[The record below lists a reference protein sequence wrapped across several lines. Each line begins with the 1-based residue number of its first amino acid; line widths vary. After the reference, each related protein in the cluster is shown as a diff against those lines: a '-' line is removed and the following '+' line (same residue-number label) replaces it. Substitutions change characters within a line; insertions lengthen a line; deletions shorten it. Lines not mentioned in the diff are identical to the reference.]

1 MDGRPAKTTIL
12 FLCTGNA
19 CRSQMAEGWT
29 HRLKSDLVD
38 ACSAGVEPRGV
49 DPRAVKAMA
58 EVGIDISD
66 QESKH
71 VDTFDGIEFD
81 FVVTLCSQA
90 QQGCPFFPAKTKVL
104 HAGFDDPPKL
114 AADSRTE
121 EEAMA
126 HYRRVR
132 DEIKQFVEKLP
143 QVLIG
148 ENGKEPVYG

>member
-1 MDGRPAKTTIL
+1 MESGPGKTRIL

-19 CRSQMAEGWT
+19 CRSQMAEGWAR
-29 HRLKSDLVD
+29 RLKGDLMDVY
-38 ACSAGVEPRGV
+38 SGGVEPRGV

-58 EVGIDISD
+58 EAGIDISG

-81 FVVTLCSQA
+81 FVVTLCAQA
-90 QQGCPFFPAKTKVL
+90 QQGCPFFPARTRVL
-104 HAGFDDPPKL
+104 HAGFDDPPRL

-126 HYRRVR
+126 QYRRVR
-132 DEIKQFVEKLP
+132 DQIKQFVEKLP
-143 QVLIG
+143 QVLTE
-148 ENGKEPVYG
+148 ENG